1 MVRRLSLLLGLAL
14 LVSLVPLTARAQ
26 DKIEL
31 FGGYSFMRVDA
42 TPSFNPETSSFN
54 TNGWQVSGKYKF
66 RDWLGAVADFDGH
79 YGSPD
84 GVHTSIYTFLFGPE
98 VSWPTRVSPFAHI
111 LVGGGHV
118 NTSPYGGTSLA
129 AAIGGGI
136 DSRLVHGIYWRIIEG
151 DYLPTRFF
159 GNTQSNVRVSTGIV
173 LKF

>member
-1 MVRRLSLLLGLAL
+1 MVRRFSLLLGLVVLASL
-14 LVSLVPLTARAQ
+14 LPLAARAQ
-26 DKIEL
+26 DRVE
-31 FGGYSFMRVDA
+31 FFAGYSYMHVDA
-42 TPSFNPETSSFN
+42 TPAFNPQTTGFN
-54 TNGWQVSGKYKF
+54 TNGWEVSGEYKLH
-66 RDWLGAVADFDGH
+66 DWLGVVGDFDGH

-84 GVHTSIYTFLFGPE
+84 GVSTSVNAFLFGPQ

-118 NTSPYGGTSLA
+118 STGPFADTSLA
-129 AAIGGGI
+129 FAIGGGI

-173 LKF
+173 FKF